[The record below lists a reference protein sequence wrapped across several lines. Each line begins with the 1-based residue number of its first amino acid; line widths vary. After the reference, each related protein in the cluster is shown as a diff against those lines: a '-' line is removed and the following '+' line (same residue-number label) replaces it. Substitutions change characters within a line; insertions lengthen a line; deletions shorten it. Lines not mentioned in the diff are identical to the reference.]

1 MIEEQGHEK
10 KRRIRRTQLA
20 IERDVLKAV
29 EELIEEVGFSNV
41 TLTGVAE
48 RAQIE
53 PAVFYRRY
61 ANLDELF
68 DRYTQKYD
76 YWLAN
81 LSEQMPGN
89 LSVEETLRWILQ
101 NLIQALWKNKG
112 MQQLLIWELSDDNP
126 TTRRTARLRE
136 MVNEPLIKLLEYKFK
151 DSGLDIHVIA
161 GILISGI
168 YYLILHRKRSTFCK
182 VDYQSQAG
190 KERLKNG
197 VDQLTSLLQQC
208 ASRHND
214 SENIANRLREAG
226 VSEDIIHS
234 CVLQPDSSDYNLKF

>member
-1 MIEEQGHEK
+1 MTEEQGK

-29 EELIEEVGFSNV
+29 EELIEEVGFKNV
-41 TLTGVAE
+41 TLTGVAD

-81 LSEQMPGN
+81 LSEQMPKN
-89 LSVEETLRWILQ
+89 LNEEETLHWVMQ
-101 NLIQALWKNKG
+101 HLIQAFWKSKG

-126 TTRRTARLRE
+126 TTRRTSRLRE
-136 MVNEPLIKLLEYKFK
+136 MVNEPLIRMLEYKFK
-151 DSGLDIHVIA
+151 DSGLDINVIA
-161 GILISGI
+161 ATIIAGV
-168 YYLILHRKRSTFCK
+168 YYLILHRKRSTFCA
-182 VDYQSQAG
+182 VDFNTQAG
-190 KERLKNG
+190 KDRLKNG
-197 VDQLTSLLQQC
+197 IEQLTSLLFKCAIRQQET
-208 ASRHND
+208 ND
-214 SENIANRLREAG
+214 IAHRLREAG
-226 VSEDIIHS
+226 VSEEIIER
-234 CVLQPDSSDYNLKF
+234 CVY

>member
-1 MIEEQGHEK
+1 MTEELEHEK
-10 KRRIRRTQLA
+10 KRRNRRTQLA

-29 EELIEEVGFSNV
+29 EELIEEVGFRNV

-81 LSEQMPGN
+81 LSEQMPKN
-89 LSVEETLRWILQ
+89 LNEEETLKWVMQ
-101 NLIQALWKNKG
+101 NLIQSFWKSKG
-112 MQQLLIWELSDDNP
+112 MQQLLIWELSDDNA

-136 MVNEPLIKLLEYKFK
+136 LVNEPLIRMLEYKFQS
-151 DSGLDIHVIA
+151 SGLDINVIA
-161 GILISGI
+161 ATIISGI
-168 YYLILHRKRSTFCK
+168 YYLILHRKRSSFCA
-182 VDYQSQAG
+182 VDFNSQQG

-197 VDQLTSLLQQC
+197 IEQLTSLLFECNRRQ
-208 ASRHND
+208 NELTD
-214 SENIANRLREAG
+214 IANRLREEG
-226 VSEDIIHS
+226 VSEAIIKKCITGS
-234 CVLQPDSSDYNLKF
+234 QAF